1 MKDVMIEHLTW
12 MDVEDL
18 VASGIRRVVICAS
31 STEQHGPH
39 LPLATDELL
48 GAEYARRLA
57 LKLGDALV
65 APVIRP
71 GCSDHHMS
79 FPGSMTVPA
88 PLLLDLF
95 DRYVD
100 SLERHGFERFII
112 LTSHG
117 GNYPVLTEWNRTRS
131 RSNCVVLEERGY
143 VQAGFEALRRFGRA
157 DSAGPHADL
166 LETSM
171 MLVIRPE
178 LVHMSKAA
186 PGFEDEEALEVLLAS
201 DLRDITPNG
210 ILGNPVGATAEIGEA
225 ALETIASAMAEGVA
239 KIEQTSNG

>member
-1 MKDVMIEHLTW
+1 MKDVLIERLTW
-12 MDVEDL
+12 TEVEAAL
-18 VASGIRRVVICAS
+18 AAGFRRAIVCAG

-57 LKLGDALV
+57 LTLGDALV

-88 PLLLDLF
+88 SLVMESI
-95 DRYVD
+95 DRCVD
-100 SLERHGFERFII
+100 SLERHGFERFVI
-112 LTSHG
+112 LSSHG
-117 GNYPVLTEWNRTRS
+117 GNYPALAEWHRTRA
-131 RSNCVVLEERGY
+131 RTNCVVLMDKRY
-143 VQAGFEALRRFGRA
+143 MNAGFDALRPFGRT
-157 DSAGPHADL
+157 DTAGPHADV

-171 MLVIRPE
+171 MLAIRPE
-178 LVHMSKAA
+178 LVKMSRAA
-186 PGFEDEEALEVLLAS
+186 AGFEGEASFEMLLAS

-210 ILGNPVGATAEIGEA
+210 ILGNPVGATAEMGEA
-225 ALETIASAMAEGVA
+225 ALEAIAAAMAQGVA
-239 KIEQTSNG
+239 EAEQVPAP

>member
-1 MKDVMIEHLTW
+1 MKDVRIEHLTW
-12 MDVEDL
+12 MEIEEAL
-18 VASGIRRVVICAS
+18 ASGFRRAIICAG

-39 LPLATDELL
+39 LPLATDEIL
-48 GAEYARRLA
+48 GVEYARRLA

-88 PLLLDLF
+88 SLVMDSI

-112 LTSHG
+112 LSSHG
-117 GNYPVLTEWNRTRS
+117 GNWPALAEWQRTRLRANCLVLTDMQLMN
-131 RSNCVVLEERGY
+131 
-143 VQAGFEALRRFGRA
+143 AGFDALRRFGRT
-157 DSAGPHADL
+157 DTAGPHADV

-171 MLVIRPE
+171 MLATRPE
-178 LVHMSKAA
+178 LVDMSRAA
-186 PGFEDEEALEVLLAS
+186 AGFEGEASFEMLLAS

-210 ILGNPVGATAEIGEA
+210 ILGNPVGATAEMGEA
-225 ALETIASAMAEGVA
+225 ALEAIAAAMAQRVA
-239 KIEQTSNG
+239 EIEQVPAP

>member
-1 MKDVMIEHLTW
+1 MIERMTW
-12 MDVEDL
+12 MDVEEA
-18 VASGIRRVVICAS
+18 VASGIRRVIICAA

-48 GAEYARRLA
+48 GGEYARRLA

-79 FPGSMTVPA
+79 FSGSMTIPA
-88 PLLLDLF
+88 PLLLDVF

-100 SLERHGFERFII
+100 SLERHGFERFVI
-112 LTSHG
+112 LSSHG
-117 GNYPVLTEWNRTRS
+117 GNYPVLAEWNRTRA
-131 RSNCVVLEERGY
+131 RANCVVLEDWRY
-143 VQAGFEALRRFGRA
+143 VKAGLEALRRFGRT

-171 MLVIRPE
+171 MLVVQPE
-178 LVHMSKAA
+178 LVDMSKAV
-186 PGFEDEEALEVLLAS
+186 PGFEEEEALEKLLAS

-225 ALETIASAMAEGVA
+225 ALEAIASAMAQGVA
-239 KIEQTSNG
+239 EIGAASS

>member
-1 MKDVMIEHLTW
+1 MKDVVIEHLTW
-12 MDVEDL
+12 TEVEEA
-18 VASGIRRVVICAS
+18 VASGIRRIVVCAG

-48 GAEYARRLA
+48 GREYARRLA

-88 PLLLDLF
+88 PLLLDIL
-95 DRYVD
+95 DTYVD
-100 SLERHGFERFII
+100 SLGRHGFERFVI
-112 LTSHG
+112 LSSHG
-117 GNYPVLTEWNRTRS
+117 GNYPVLAEWNRVRG
-131 RSNCVVLEERGY
+131 RPNCVVLEDWRY
-143 VQAGFEALRRFGRA
+143 VKAGFEALRRFGRT

-178 LVHMSKAA
+178 LVDMSKAV
-186 PGFEDEEALEVLLAS
+186 PGFEDEEALETLLAS
-201 DLRDITPNG
+201 DLREITPNG
-210 ILGNPVGATAEIGEA
+210 ILGNPIGATDEIGEA
-225 ALETIASAMAEGVA
+225 ALEAIASAMAQGVA
-239 KIEQTSNG
+239 EIEQLSAP